1 MLIDMIYDIF
11 DQEQEITIPIL
22 FGQRIIYRDD
32 VEPISAADRIVEE
45 PGTSES
51 SIAKQPP
58 SVFQKFLRVLREG
71 YLTDEEKNSLRKQRA
86 VLP

>member
-1 MLIDMIYDIF
+1 MIYDIF

-22 FGQRIIYRDD
+22 FGQRIIYVDD
-32 VEPISAADRIVEE
+32 VEPISPAVRIIEE
-45 PGTSES
+45 PDPSEA

-71 YLTDEEKNSLRKQRA
+71 YLTDEEKNTLRKQRA

>member
-1 MLIDMIYDIF
+1 MIYDIF

-22 FGQRIIYRDD
+22 FGQRIIYVGD
-32 VEPISAADRIVEE
+32 VEPISRAERIVEE
-45 PGTSES
+45 PSKSEY
-51 SIAKQPP
+51 SIPKQPP

-71 YLTDEEKNSLRKQRA
+71 YLTDEEKNTLRKQRA

>member
-1 MLIDMIYDIF
+1 MIYDIF

-22 FGQRIIYRDD
+22 FGQRIIYIDD
-32 VEPISAADRIVEE
+32 VAPISTANRIVEE
-45 PGTSES
+45 PSRFEPN
-51 SIAKQPP
+51 IAKQPA
-58 SVFQKFLRVLREG
+58 SVFQKFLRILREG